1 MKYQNWHTIERIFSG
16 SQMGTLSEAHNM
28 TSTSS
33 KASKTFLAWPQM
45 FNIPTSSTSTITIF
59 KKVQKDLPVSIAL
72 AELVGWVSLVLN
84 TTIANKSTTE
94 EVRMKVEHEITNLY
108 K

>member
-1 MKYQNWHTIERIFSG
+1 
-16 SQMGTLSEAHNM
+16 
-28 TSTSS
+28 
-33 KASKTFLAWPQM
+33 
-45 FNIPTSSTSTITIF
+45 
-59 KKVQKDLPVSIAL
+59 VQKDLPVSIAL